1 MLKAQKGSVNL
12 FSLANDEKKEVKKL
26 LIDEKL
32 YTFDKWAFHPM
43 DNTATVEIQ
52 RDDAIKFLDHFKI
65 PYEKIDL
72 TQEVKVE
79 EKPTK

>member
-12 FSLANDEKKEVKKL
+12 FALANDEKKEVKKL

-32 YTFDKWAFHPM
+32 YGFEDWSFHPM
-43 DNTATVEIQ
+43 DNSATIEVKKE
-52 RDDAIKFLDHFKI
+52 DVIKFLDYFKI

-79 EKPTK
+79 EKK